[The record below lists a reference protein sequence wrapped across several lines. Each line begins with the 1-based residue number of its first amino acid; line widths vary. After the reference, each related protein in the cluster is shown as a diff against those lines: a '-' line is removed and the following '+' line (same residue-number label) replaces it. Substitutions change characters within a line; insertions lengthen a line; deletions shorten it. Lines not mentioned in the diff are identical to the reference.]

1 MSFPRL
7 WLTIACMSGAAEQW
21 TVRRLL
27 DWTGQYLARASLGEP
42 RLAAEVLLA
51 HVLGCGRVQLYAR
64 FDQPVADEQRAA
76 YRQLVRRAAAGEP
89 IAYLTGEKEFY
100 SLPIAVTPEVMV
112 PRPETEL
119 LVDAALA
126 AAREAGGPA
135 RLWDVCTGSGCVAVA
150 AATYA
155 EQLAV
160 LATDL
165 WPPAVD
171 VARANVRRHGLEGRV
186 LVARADLLAL
196 PDAASEM
203 APFDVIAA
211 NPPYVAD
218 AQMPALPP
226 QVRREPELA
235 VRAGPTGLEFIN
247 PIIRDAPRHL
257 RGGGTL
263 ALEVGEGQA
272 EAVYEILDHAGCY
285 ENVHFLKDAAGI
297 ERTAVARVISDF
309 GLQISPACRQAGIEG
324 PCPRGDASA

>member
-1 MSFPRL
+1 L
-7 WLTIACMSGAAEQW
+7 LTIAGMSGPGEQW
-21 TVRRLL
+21 TVGRLL
-27 DWTGQYLARASLGEP
+27 DWTGQYFARASLGEP

-64 FDQPVADEQRAA
+64 FDQAVADEHRGT

-100 SLPIAVTPEVMV
+100 SLAIAVTPEVMV

-160 LATDL
+160 LATDVS
-165 WPPAVD
+165 PQAVD

-196 PDAASEM
+196 PQAAREM
-203 APFDVIAA
+203 APFDAITA

-218 AQMPALPP
+218 EEMAALPP
-226 QVRREPELA
+226 EVTREPPLA
-235 VRAGPTGLEFIN
+235 LRAGPTGLEFIA

-263 ALEVGEGQA
+263 AVEVGAGQA
-272 EAVYEILDHAGCY
+272 EAVYEILDRAGRY
-285 ENVHFLKDAAGI
+285 RNVGFLKDAAGI

-309 GLQISPACRQAGIEG
+309 GSGNS
-324 PCPRGDASA
+324 D